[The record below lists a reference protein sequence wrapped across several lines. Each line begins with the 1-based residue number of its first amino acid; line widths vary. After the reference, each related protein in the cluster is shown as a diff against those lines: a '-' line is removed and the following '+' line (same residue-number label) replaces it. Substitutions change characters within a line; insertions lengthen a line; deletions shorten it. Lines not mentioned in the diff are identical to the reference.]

1 MERLEIGFAGV
12 FAILALIGIRVPI
25 GVAMGST
32 AFFGIWAMMGLRP
45 AVGITKAVPFTL
57 IGDWNLSA
65 IPMFL
70 FMGFV
75 AVEAGLTK
83 SLFGAARIFLSRIPG
98 GLASSTVFA
107 SALFGAASGSSVAT
121 SAAFSRIAVPEMLG
135 ARYNP
140 GLATGSV
147 AASGTLAALIPP
159 SVLMIVY
166 CLLVDTSI
174 NTLFMAGFIPGILTA
189 IAFITMITIR
199 CTLNPDLAPRVTE
212 TYSRAEKMALLRDAW
227 PLPAVTF
234 IVMGGIFTGAFTAT
248 ESGAVGAFLACVIA
262 AMRGRLNVPML
273 KRSVVD
279 TAAGT
284 SAIFVIVVG
293 AALFA
298 RFIALATIPQWVMG
312 FFDGYSTMTV
322 VILICIIL
330 VLLGTFMEEI
340 SIMLLTM
347 PVLVPLLVSHGID
360 LTWFGILVIKLMTI
374 GLISPPVGM
383 NVFVI
388 KSSLGDR
395 VSLNQIFG
403 GVTWFIVVDLIVLS
417 LLIAFP
423 IISLWLPNQMAAF

>member
-1 MERLEIGFAGV
+1 MERLEIGFVGI

-25 GVAMGST
+25 GVAMGAT
-32 AFFGIWAMMGLRP
+32 AFFGIWAMMGLG
-45 AVGITKAVPFTL
+45 AAIGISKAIPFNL

-75 AVEAGLTK
+75 AVEAGLTRG
-83 SLFGAARIFLSRIPG
+83 LFGAARIFLARIPG

-121 SAAFSRIAVPEMLG
+121 SAAFSRIAIPEMLNSK
-135 ARYNP
+135 YNP

-147 AASGTLAALIPP
+147 AAAGTLAALIPP

-166 CLLVDTSI
+166 CLLVDSSI
-174 NTLFMAGFIPGILTA
+174 NTLFIAGVVPGILTA
-189 IAFITMITIR
+189 IAFIVMITVR
-199 CTLNPDLAPRVTE
+199 CMLNPNLAPRYVDT
-212 TYSRAEKMALLRDAW
+212 TSAAEKWALIRDAW
-227 PLPAVTF
+227 PLPVVTF
-234 IVMGGIFTGAFTAT
+234 VVMGGIFTGAFTAT

-262 AMRGRLNVPML
+262 AVRGKLNAPML
-273 KRSVVD
+273 KRALVD
-279 TAAGT
+279 TASGT
-284 SAIFVIVVG
+284 SAIFMIVLG

-298 RFIALATIPQWVMG
+298 RFVALATIPTWVMG
-312 FFDGYSTMTV
+312 FFDGYETMTI
-322 VILICIIL
+322 VILVCIIL
-330 VLLGTFMEEI
+330 VVMGTFMEEI

-347 PVLVPLLVSHGID
+347 PVLVPLLNSHGVD

-388 KSSLGDR
+388 KSALGDR
-395 VSLNQIFG
+395 VTLNQIFA
-403 GVTWFIVVDLIVLS
+403 GVTWFIVVDLFVLAA
-417 LLIAFP
+417 LIAFP
-423 IISLWLPNQMAAF
+423 QISLWLPGMMGR

>member
-1 MERLEIGFAGV
+1 MDRLEIGFVGV
-12 FAILALIGIRVPI
+12 GVILALIGIRVPI

-32 AFFGIWAMMGLRP
+32 AFFGIWWMMGLRP
-45 AVGITKAVPFTL
+45 AIGITKAIPFNL

-75 AVEAGLTK
+75 AVEAGLTR
-83 SLFGAARIFLSRIPG
+83 SLFGAARIFLARIPG

-121 SAAFSRIAVPEMLG
+121 SAAFSRIAVPEMLDS
-135 ARYNP
+135 RYNP

-174 NTLFMAGFIPGILTA
+174 NTVFIAGIVPGILTA
-189 IAFITMITIR
+189 AAFIVMITIR
-199 CTLNPDLAPRVTE
+199 CMLNPSLAPRYVDRT
-212 TYSRAEKMALLRDAW
+212 TRAEKLALLRDAW
-227 PLPAVTF
+227 PLPVITF
-234 IVMGGIFTGAFTAT
+234 IVMGGIFSGAFTAT
-248 ESGAVGAFLACVIA
+248 ESGAVGAFLACIIA
-262 AMRGRLNVPML
+262 GLRRRLTYPML
-273 KRSVVD
+273 KRALID
-279 TAAGT
+279 TASGT
-284 SAIFVIVVG
+284 SAIFMIVLG

-298 RFIALATIPQWVMG
+298 RFVALATIPTWVMG
-312 FFDGYSTMTV
+312 FFAGFDTLTV
-322 VILICIIL
+322 ILLICIIL
-330 VLLGTFMEEI
+330 VLMGTFMEEI

-347 PVLVPLLVSHGID
+347 PVLVPLLKQHGVD
-360 LTWFGILVIKLMTI
+360 MTWFGILVVKLMTI

-403 GVTWFIVVDLIVLS
+403 GVTWFIVTDLFVLAA
-417 LLIAFP
+417 LVAFP
-423 IISLWLPNQMAAF
+423 VISLWLPGLMGK

>member
-1 MERLEIGFAGV
+1 MERLEIGFIGI

-25 GVAMGST
+25 GVAMGTT
-32 AFFGIWAMMGLRP
+32 AFFGIWAMMGLGP
-45 AVGITKAVPFTL
+45 AIGISKAIPFNL

-75 AVEAGLTK
+75 AVEAGLTRG
-83 SLFGAARIFLSRIPG
+83 LFGAARIFLARIPG

-121 SAAFSRIAVPEMLG
+121 SAAFSRIAIPEMLDG
-135 ARYNP
+135 KYNP

-166 CLLVDTSI
+166 CLLVDSSI
-174 NTLFMAGFIPGILTA
+174 NTLFMAGVVPGILTA
-189 IAFITMITIR
+189 VAFIIMITLR
-199 CTLNPDLAPRVTE
+199 CVLNPDLAPRYVDT
-212 TYSRAEKMALLRDAW
+212 TTGAEKWALIRDAW
-227 PLPAVTF
+227 PLPVITF

-248 ESGAVGAFLACVIA
+248 ESGAVGAFLACIIA
-262 AMRGRLNVPML
+262 AIRGRLNYPML
-273 KRSVVD
+273 RRALID
-279 TAAGT
+279 TASGT
-284 SAIFVIVVG
+284 SAIFMIVLG

-298 RFIALATIPQWVMG
+298 RFVALATIPTWVMG
-312 FFDGYSTMTV
+312 FFDGYETMTI
-322 VILICIIL
+322 VICICIIL
-330 VLLGTFMEEI
+330 VLMGTFMEEI

-347 PVLVPLLVSHGID
+347 PVLVPVLSSHGID

-388 KSSLGDR
+388 KSALGDR
-395 VSLNQIFG
+395 VTLNQIFG
-403 GVTWFIVVDLIVLS
+403 GVTWFIIVDLFVLAA
-417 LLIAFP
+417 LIAFP
-423 IISLWLPNQMAAF
+423 QISLWLPNLMMSR

>member
-1 MERLEIGFAGV
+1 MERLEIGFAGIA
-12 FAILALIGIRVPI
+12 AILLLIGVRVPI

-32 AFFGIWAMMGLRP
+32 AFFGIWAMMGFKP
-45 AVGITKAVPFTL
+45 AVGITKAIPFNL

-75 AVEAGLTK
+75 AVEAGLTRG
-83 SLFGAARIFLSRIPG
+83 LFGAARIFLARIPG

-121 SAAFSRIAVPEMLG
+121 SAAFSRIAVPEMLQS
-135 ARYNP
+135 RYDP

-147 AASGTLAALIPP
+147 AAAGTLAALIPP

-174 NTLFMAGFIPGILTA
+174 NTLFMAGVIPGILTA
-189 IAFITMITIR
+189 VAFIVMITLR
-199 CTLNPDLAPRVTE
+199 ATLKPDLAPRHRE
-212 TYSRAEKMALLRDAW
+212 ELSRAQKIAYLKDAW
-227 PLPAVTF
+227 PLPVITTV
-234 IVMGGIFTGAFTAT
+234 VMGGIFTGAFTAT
-248 ESGAVGAFLACVIA
+248 ESGAVGACLACLIA
-262 AMRGRLNVPML
+262 ALRGQMNFAML
-273 KRSVVD
+273 KRSVID

-284 SAIFVIVVG
+284 STIFMIVLG

-298 RFIALATIPQWVMG
+298 RFIALATIPTWVMG
-312 FFDGYSTMTV
+312 FFEGFDTMTV

-330 VLLGTFMEEI
+330 VLMGTFMEEI

-347 PVLVPLLVSHGID
+347 PVIVPLLNAHGVD
-360 LTWFGILVIKLMTI
+360 LTWFGILVIKLMAI

-388 KSSLGDR
+388 KSSLGER
-395 VSLNQIFG
+395 VTLNQIFG
-403 GVTWFIVVDLIVLS
+403 GVSWFIVTDLFVLAA
-417 LLIAFP
+417 LIAFP
-423 IISLWLPNQMAAF
+423 AITLWLPGMMAGR

>member
-1 MERLEIGFAGV
+1 MERLEIGFAGIA
-12 FAILALIGIRVPI
+12 AIMLLIGIRVPI

-32 AFFGIWAMMGLRP
+32 AFFGIWAMMGFKP
-45 AVGITKAVPFTL
+45 AVGITKAIPFNL

-75 AVEAGLTK
+75 AVEAGLTRG
-83 SLFGAARIFLSRIPG
+83 LFGAARIFLARIPG

-121 SAAFSRIAVPEMLG
+121 SAAFSRIAVPEMLHSK
-135 ARYNP
+135 YDP

-166 CLLVDTSI
+166 CLLVDSSI
-174 NTLFMAGFIPGILTA
+174 NTLFMAGVVPGILTA
-189 IAFITMITIR
+189 FAFITMITLR
-199 CTLNPDLAPRVTE
+199 CMLKPSLAPRYVDQST
-212 TYSRAEKMALLRDAW
+212 RAEKWALLRDAW
-227 PLPAVTF
+227 PLPVVTA

-262 AMRGRLNVPML
+262 ALRGRLNRPML
-273 KRSVVD
+273 VRSVID

-284 SAIFVIVVG
+284 SAIFMIVLG

-298 RFIALATIPQWVMG
+298 RFVALATIPNWVMG
-312 FFDGYSTMTV
+312 FFEGYDTLT
-322 VILICIIL
+322 IILLICVLL
-330 VLLGTFMEEI
+330 VLMGTFMEEI

-347 PVLVPLLVSHGID
+347 PVLVPLLHQHGVD

-388 KSSLGDR
+388 KTSLGDR
-395 VSLNQIFG
+395 VSLNQIFA
-403 GVTWFIVVDLIVLS
+403 GVSWFIAVDLLVLA
-417 LLIAFP
+417 LLIGFP
-423 IISLWLPNQMAAF
+423 QIALWLPGMMSR

>member
-1 MERLEIGFAGV
+1 MERLEIGFIGV
-12 FAILALIGIRVPI
+12 AAILALIGIRVPI

-45 AVGITKAVPFTL
+45 AIGITKAIPFNL

-75 AVEAGLTK
+75 AVEAGLTRG
-83 SLFGAARIFLSRIPG
+83 LFGAARIFLAWIPG

-121 SAAFSRIAVPEMLG
+121 SAAFSRIAVPEMLESK
-135 ARYNP
+135 YNP

-147 AASGTLAALIPP
+147 AAAGTLAALIPP

-166 CLLVDTSI
+166 CLLVDSSI
-174 NTLFMAGFIPGILTA
+174 NTLFMAGVVPGIFTA
-189 IAFITMITIR
+189 VVFMGMITIR
-199 CTLNPDLAPRVTE
+199 CMLNPNLAPRYVDKT
-212 TYSRAEKMALLRDAW
+212 TRAEKIALLRDAW
-227 PLPAVTF
+227 PLPVVTF

-248 ESGAVGAFLACVIA
+248 ESGAVGAFLACVLA
-262 AMRGRLNVPML
+262 AMRGKMNYAML
-273 KRSVVD
+273 KRAVID

-284 SAIFVIVVG
+284 SAIFMIVLG

-298 RFIALATIPQWVMG
+298 RFIALATIPTWVMG
-312 FFDGYSTMTV
+312 FFEGFNTMTII
-322 VILICIIL
+322 ILICIIL
-330 VLLGTFMEEI
+330 VLMGTFMEEI

-347 PVLVPLLVSHGID
+347 PVLVPLLAQHGVD
-360 LTWFGILVIKLMTI
+360 MTWFGILVIKLMTI

-388 KSSLGDR
+388 KSALGDR
-395 VSLNQIFG
+395 VTLNQIFA
-403 GVTWFIVVDLIVLS
+403 GVTWFIVADLLVLVA
-417 LLIAFP
+417 LIAFP
-423 IISLWLPNQMAAF
+423 QISLWLPGMMGR

>member
-1 MERLEIGFAGV
+1 MERLEIGFAGIA
-12 FAILALIGIRVPI
+12 AIMLLIGIRVPI

-32 AFFGIWAMMGLRP
+32 AFFGIWAMMGFKP
-45 AVGITKAVPFTL
+45 AVGITKAIPFNL

-75 AVEAGLTK
+75 AVEAGLTRG
-83 SLFGAARIFLSRIPG
+83 LFGAARIFLARIPG

-121 SAAFSRIAVPEMLG
+121 SAAFSRIAVPEMLHSK
-135 ARYNP
+135 YDP

-166 CLLVDTSI
+166 CLLVDSSI
-174 NTLFMAGFIPGILTA
+174 NTLFMAGVVPGILTA
-189 IAFITMITIR
+189 FAFITMITLR
-199 CTLNPDLAPRVTE
+199 CTLKPSLAPRYVDQST
-212 TYSRAEKMALLRDAW
+212 RAEKWALLRDAW
-227 PLPAVTF
+227 PLPAVTA

-262 AMRGRLNVPML
+262 ALRGRLNRPML
-273 KRSVVD
+273 VRSVID

-284 SAIFVIVVG
+284 SAIFMIVLG

-298 RFIALATIPQWVMG
+298 RFVALATIPNWVMG
-312 FFDGYSTMTV
+312 FFEGYDTLT
-322 VILICIIL
+322 IILLICVLL
-330 VLLGTFMEEI
+330 VLMGTFMEEI

-347 PVLVPLLVSHGID
+347 PVLVPLLHQHGVD

-388 KSSLGDR
+388 KTSLGDR

-403 GVTWFIVVDLIVLS
+403 GVSWFIAVDLLVLAV
-417 LLIAFP
+417 LIGFP
-423 IISLWLPNQMAAF
+423 QIALWLPGMMK

>member
-1 MERLEIGFAGV
+1 MERLEIGFVGI

-25 GVAMGST
+25 GVAMGAT
-32 AFFGIWAMMGLRP
+32 AFFGIWAMMGLG
-45 AVGITKAVPFTL
+45 AAIGISKAIPFNL

-75 AVEAGLTK
+75 AVEAGLTRG
-83 SLFGAARIFLSRIPG
+83 LFGAARIFLARIPG

-121 SAAFSRIAVPEMLG
+121 SAAFSRIAIPEMLNSK
-135 ARYNP
+135 YNP

-147 AASGTLAALIPP
+147 AAAGTLAALIPP

-166 CLLVDTSI
+166 CLLVDSSI
-174 NTLFMAGFIPGILTA
+174 NTLFIAGVVPGILTA
-189 IAFITMITIR
+189 IAFIVMITVR
-199 CTLNPDLAPRVTE
+199 CMINPNLAPRYIDT
-212 TYSRAEKMALLRDAW
+212 TSASEKWTLIRDAW
-227 PLPAVTF
+227 PLPVVTF
-234 IVMGGIFTGAFTAT
+234 VVMGGIFTGAFTAT

-262 AMRGRLNVPML
+262 AVRGKLNAPML
-273 KRSVVD
+273 KRALVD
-279 TAAGT
+279 TASGT
-284 SAIFVIVVG
+284 SAIFMIVLG

-298 RFIALATIPQWVMG
+298 RFVALATIPTWVMG
-312 FFDGYSTMTV
+312 FFDGYETMTI
-322 VILICIIL
+322 VIFVCIIL
-330 VLLGTFMEEI
+330 VVMGTFMEEI

-347 PVLVPLLVSHGID
+347 PVLVPLLNSHGVD

-388 KSSLGDR
+388 KSALGDR
-395 VSLNQIFG
+395 VTLNQIFA
-403 GVTWFIVVDLIVLS
+403 GVTWFIVVDLFVLAA
-417 LLIAFP
+417 LIAFP
-423 IISLWLPNQMAAF
+423 QISLWLPGMMGR

>member
-1 MERLEIGFAGV
+1 MERLEIGFVGIV
-12 FAILALIGIRVPI
+12 AILALIGIRVPI
-25 GVAMGST
+25 GVAMGAT
-32 AFFGIWAMMGLRP
+32 AFFGIWAMMGLGP
-45 AVGITKAVPFTL
+45 AIGISKAIPFNL

-75 AVEAGLTK
+75 AVEAGLTRG
-83 SLFGAARIFLSRIPG
+83 LFGAARIFLARIPG

-121 SAAFSRIAVPEMLG
+121 SAAFSRIAVPEMLDSK
-135 ARYNP
+135 YNP

-166 CLLVDTSI
+166 CLLVDSSI
-174 NTLFMAGFIPGILTA
+174 NTLFMAGVVPGVLTA
-189 IAFITMITIR
+189 AVFILMITVR
-199 CTLNPDLAPRVTE
+199 CVLNPNLAPRYVDKT
-212 TYSRAEKMALLRDAW
+212 TTAEKWTLIRDAW
-227 PLPAVTF
+227 PLPVVTF

-248 ESGAVGAFLACVIA
+248 ESGAVGAFLVCIIA
-262 AMRGRLNVPML
+262 AIRGRLNYPML
-273 KRSVVD
+273 RRTLID

-284 SAIFVIVVG
+284 SAIFMIVLG

-298 RFIALATIPQWVMG
+298 RFVALATIPTWVMG
-312 FFDGYSTMTV
+312 FFDGFDTTTI
-322 VILICIIL
+322 VILICVIL
-330 VLLGTFMEEI
+330 VLMGTFMEEI

-347 PVLVPLLVSHGID
+347 PVLVPVLNQHGVD

-388 KSSLGDR
+388 KSALGDK
-395 VSLNQIFG
+395 VTLNQVFA
-403 GVTWFIVVDLIVLS
+403 GVTWFIVVDVLV
-417 LLIAFP
+417 LAALVAFP
-423 IISLWLPNQMAAF
+423 QISLWLPSMMGR

>member
-1 MERLEIGFAGV
+1 MERLEIGFVGI

-25 GVAMGST
+25 GVAMGAT
-32 AFFGIWAMMGLRP
+32 AFFGIWAMMGLG
-45 AVGITKAVPFTL
+45 AAIGISKAIPFNL

-75 AVEAGLTK
+75 AVEAGLTRG
-83 SLFGAARIFLSRIPG
+83 LFGAARIFLARIPG

-107 SALFGAASGSSVAT
+107 SALFGSASGSSVAT
-121 SAAFSRIAVPEMLG
+121 SAAFSRIAVPEMLNSK
-135 ARYNP
+135 YNP

-147 AASGTLAALIPP
+147 AAAGTLAALIPP

-174 NTLFMAGFIPGILTA
+174 NTLFMAGVVPGILTA
-189 IAFITMITIR
+189 VAFIVMITVR
-199 CTLNPDLAPRVTE
+199 CMLNPNLAPRYVDT
-212 TYSRAEKMALLRDAW
+212 TSAAEKRALLRDAW
-227 PLPAVTF
+227 PLPVVTF
-234 IVMGGIFTGAFTAT
+234 VVMGGIFTGAFTAT

-262 AMRGRLNVPML
+262 AVRGKLSMPML
-273 KRSVVD
+273 RRALVD
-279 TAAGT
+279 TASGT
-284 SAIFVIVVG
+284 SAIFMIVLG

-298 RFIALATIPQWVMG
+298 RFVALATIPTWVMG
-312 FFDGYSTMTV
+312 FFDGYDTMTI

-330 VLLGTFMEEI
+330 VVMGTFMEEI

-347 PVLVPLLVSHGID
+347 PVLVPLLISHGID
-360 LTWFGILVIKLMTI
+360 LTWFGILVIKLMAI

-388 KSSLGDR
+388 KSALGDK
-395 VSLNQIFG
+395 VTLNQIFA
-403 GVTWFIVVDLIVLS
+403 GVTWFIAVDLFVLAA
-417 LLIAFP
+417 LIAFP
-423 IISLWLPNQMAAF
+423 QISLWLPGMMGR

>member
-1 MERLEIGFAGV
+1 MERLEIGLAGV
-12 FAILALIGIRVPI
+12 AAILLLIGIRVPI

-32 AFFGIWAMMGLRP
+32 AFFGIWAMMGLKP
-45 AVGITKAVPFTL
+45 AIGITKAIPFNL

-75 AVEAGLTK
+75 AVEARLTRG
-83 SLFGAARIFLSRIPG
+83 LFGAARIFLARIPG

-121 SAAFSRIAVPEMLG
+121 SAAFSRIAVPEMLDSK
-135 ARYNP
+135 YNP

-174 NTLFMAGFIPGILTA
+174 NTLFMAGVIPGILTA
-189 IAFITMITIR
+189 VAFMLMITTR
-199 CTLNPDLAPRVTE
+199 CMLNPDLAPRYVDHT
-212 TYSRAEKMALLRDAW
+212 TRAEKAALLRDAW
-227 PLPAVTF
+227 PLPVVTF

-248 ESGAVGAFLACVIA
+248 ESGAVGAFLACIIA
-262 AMRGRLNVPML
+262 ALRGRMSLAML
-273 KRSVVD
+273 KRSVID

-284 SAIFVIVVG
+284 SAIFMIVLG

-298 RFIALATIPQWVMG
+298 RFIALATIPTWVMG
-312 FFDGYSTMTV
+312 FFDGYSAMTV
-322 VILICIIL
+322 VILVCIIL
-330 VLLGTFMEEI
+330 VLMGTFMEEI

-347 PVLVPLLVSHGID
+347 PVLAPLLAQHGID

-388 KSSLGDR
+388 KTSLGNR
-395 VSLNQIFG
+395 VTLNQIFA
-403 GVTWFIVVDLIVLS
+403 GVTWFIVVDLFVLAA
-417 LLIAFP
+417 LIAFP
-423 IISLWLPNQMAAF
+423 QISLWLPGMMTTR

>member
-1 MERLEIGFAGV
+1 MERLEIGFLGV

-32 AFFGIWAMMGLRP
+32 AFFGIWAMMGFNP
-45 AVGITKAVPFTL
+45 AIGITKAIPFTL

-75 AVEAGLTK
+75 AVEAGLTRG
-83 SLFGAARIFLSRIPG
+83 LFGAARIFLARIPG

-121 SAAFSRIAVPEMLG
+121 SAAFSRIAVPEMLDSK
-135 ARYNP
+135 YDP

-174 NTLFMAGFIPGILTA
+174 NTLFMAGVVPGILTA
-189 IAFITMITIR
+189 VAFIAMITIR
-199 CTLNPDLAPRVTE
+199 AILNPSIAPRYVDT
-212 TYSRAEKMALLRDAW
+212 TTRAEKFALLRDAW
-227 PLPAVTF
+227 PLPVITF
-234 IVMGGIFTGAFTAT
+234 IVMGGIFSGAFTAT

-262 AMRGRLNVPML
+262 ALHGRLNYTMVRRAL
-273 KRSVVD
+273 ID
-279 TAAGT
+279 TASGT
-284 SAIFVIVVG
+284 SAIFMIVLG

-298 RFIALATIPQWVMG
+298 RFIALATIPTWVMG
-312 FFDGYSTMTV
+312 FFEGFDTMTI

-330 VLLGTFMEEI
+330 VLMGTFMEEI

-347 PVLVPLLVSHGID
+347 PVLVPLLVSHNID

-388 KSSLGDR
+388 KTALGDR
-395 VSLNQIFG
+395 VTLNQIFG
-403 GVTWFIVVDLIVLS
+403 GVTWFILVDLVVLAG
-417 LLIAFP
+417 LIAFP
-423 IISLWLPNQMAAF
+423 QISLWLPSLMMAR

>member
-1 MERLEIGFAGV
+1 MERLEIGFIGII
-12 FAILALIGIRVPI
+12 AILALIGIRVPI
-25 GVAMGST
+25 GVAMGAT
-32 AFFGIWAMMGLRP
+32 AFFGIWAMMGLGP
-45 AVGITKAVPFTL
+45 AIGISKAIPFNL

-75 AVEAGLTK
+75 AVEAGLTRG
-83 SLFGAARIFLSRIPG
+83 LFGAARIFLARIPG

-121 SAAFSRIAVPEMLG
+121 SAAFSRIAIPEMLDSK
-135 ARYNP
+135 YNP

-166 CLLVDTSI
+166 CLLVDSSI
-174 NTLFMAGFIPGILTA
+174 NTLFMAGVVPGLLTA
-189 IAFITMITIR
+189 AVFILMITVR
-199 CTLNPDLAPRVTE
+199 CVLNPDLAPRYVDKT
-212 TYSRAEKMALLRDAW
+212 TVSEKWALIRDAW
-227 PLPAVTF
+227 PLPVITF

-262 AMRGRLNVPML
+262 AIRRRLNYPML
-273 KRSVVD
+273 RRALVD

-284 SAIFVIVVG
+284 SAIFMIVLG

-298 RFIALATIPQWVMG
+298 RFVALATIPTWVMG
-312 FFDGYSTMTV
+312 FFEGFDTMTM
-322 VILICIIL
+322 VIMICIIL
-330 VLLGTFMEEI
+330 VLMGTFMEEI

-347 PVLVPLLVSHGID
+347 PVLVPVLNSHGVD

-388 KSSLGDR
+388 KSALGDR
-395 VSLNQIFG
+395 VTLNQVFA
-403 GVTWFIVVDLIVLS
+403 GVTWFIVVDLLVLAA
-417 LLIAFP
+417 LVAFP
-423 IISLWLPNQMAAF
+423 QISLWLPGMMGR

>member
-1 MERLEIGFAGV
+1 MERLEIGFIGV

-32 AFFGIWAMMGLRP
+32 AFFGIWAMMGFNP
-45 AVGITKAVPFTL
+45 AIGITKAIPFTL

-75 AVEAGLTK
+75 AVEAGLTRG
-83 SLFGAARIFLSRIPG
+83 LFGAARIFLARIPG

-121 SAAFSRIAVPEMLG
+121 SAAFSRIAVPEMLDSK
-135 ARYNP
+135 YDP

-174 NTLFMAGFIPGILTA
+174 NTLFMAGVVPGILTA
-189 IAFITMITIR
+189 VAFIAMITIR
-199 CTLNPDLAPRVTE
+199 AILNPSIAPRYVDT
-212 TYSRAEKMALLRDAW
+212 TTRAEKFALLRDAW
-227 PLPAVTF
+227 PLPVITF
-234 IVMGGIFTGAFTAT
+234 IVMGGIFSGAFTAT

-262 AMRGRLNVPML
+262 ALHGRLNYTMVRRAL
-273 KRSVVD
+273 ID
-279 TAAGT
+279 TASGT
-284 SAIFVIVVG
+284 SAIFMIVLG

-298 RFIALATIPQWVMG
+298 RFIALATIPTWVMG
-312 FFDGYSTMTV
+312 FFEGFDTMTI

-330 VLLGTFMEEI
+330 VLMGTFMEEI

-347 PVLVPLLVSHGID
+347 PVLVPLLVSHNID

-388 KSSLGDR
+388 KTALGDR
-395 VSLNQIFG
+395 VTLNQIFG
-403 GVTWFIVVDLIVLS
+403 GVTWFILVDLVVLAG
-417 LLIAFP
+417 LIAFP
-423 IISLWLPNQMAAF
+423 QISLWLPSLMMAR

>member
-1 MERLEIGFAGV
+1 MERLEIGFAGI
-12 FAILALIGIRVPI
+12 AIILGLIGIRVPI

-32 AFFGIWAMMGLRP
+32 AFFGIWAMMGLKP
-45 AVGITKAVPFTL
+45 AIGITKAIPFNL

-70 FMGFV
+70 LMGFV
-75 AVEAGLTK
+75 AVEARLT
-83 SLFGAARIFLSRIPG
+83 SGLFGAARIFLARIPG

-121 SAAFSRIAVPEMLG
+121 SAAFSRIAVPEMLDSK
-135 ARYNP
+135 YDP

-189 IAFITMITIR
+189 SAFMAMITIR
-199 CTLNPDLAPRVTE
+199 CILNPNLAPRYVDNST
-212 TYSRAEKMALLRDAW
+212 RAEKFALLRDAW
-227 PLPAVTF
+227 PLPVVTI

-248 ESGAVGAFLACVIA
+248 ESGAVGAFLACAIA
-262 AMRGRLNVPML
+262 AIRGRLSIQIL
-273 KRSVVD
+273 KRAVID

-284 SAIFVIVVG
+284 SAIFMIVVG

-298 RFIALATIPQWVMG
+298 RFIALATIPTWVMG
-312 FFDGYSTMTV
+312 FFDGYSTMTI

-330 VLLGTFMEEI
+330 VLMGTFMEEI

-347 PVLVPLLVSHGID
+347 PVLVPLLTQHGID

-388 KSSLGDR
+388 KSSLGDK
-395 VSLNQIFG
+395 VSLNSIFG
-403 GVTWFIVVDLIVLS
+403 GVTWFIAVDLCVLA
-417 LLIAFP
+417 LLIAIP
-423 IISLWLPNQMAAF
+423 QISLWLPGMMVTR

>member
-1 MERLEIGFAGV
+1 MERLEIGFIGV

-32 AFFGIWAMMGLRP
+32 AFFGIWAMMGFNP
-45 AVGITKAVPFTL
+45 AIGITKAIPFTL

-75 AVEAGLTK
+75 AVEAGLTRG
-83 SLFGAARIFLSRIPG
+83 LFGAARIFLARIPG

-121 SAAFSRIAVPEMLG
+121 SAAFSRIAVPEMLDSK
-135 ARYNP
+135 YDP

-174 NTLFMAGFIPGILTA
+174 NKLFMAGFVPGILTA
-189 IAFITMITIR
+189 IAFIAMITIR
-199 CTLNPDLAPRVTE
+199 CMLKPSLAPRYVDT
-212 TYSRAEKMALLRDAW
+212 TTRAEKIALLRDAW
-227 PLPAVTF
+227 PLPVVTF
-234 IVMGGIFTGAFTAT
+234 IVMGGIFSGAFTAT

-262 AMRGRLNVPML
+262 ALHGRLNYTMVRRAL
-273 KRSVVD
+273 ID

-284 SAIFVIVVG
+284 SAIFMIVLG

-298 RFIALATIPQWVMG
+298 RFIALATIPTWVMG
-312 FFDGYSTMTV
+312 FFEGFDTMTI

-330 VLLGTFMEEI
+330 VLMGTFMEEI

-347 PVLVPLLVSHGID
+347 PVLVPLLTSHNID

-388 KSSLGDR
+388 KTSLGDR
-395 VSLNQIFG
+395 VTLNQIFG
-403 GVTWFIVVDLIVLS
+403 GVTWFIVVDLVVLAG
-417 LLIAFP
+417 LIAFP
-423 IISLWLPNQMAAF
+423 QISLWLPSLMMAR

>member
-1 MERLEIGFAGV
+1 MERLEIGFIGV
-12 FAILALIGIRVPI
+12 AAILALIGIRVPI

-32 AFFGIWAMMGLRP
+32 AFFGIWAMMGLKP
-45 AVGITKAVPFTL
+45 AVGISKAIPFNL

-75 AVEAGLTK
+75 AVEAGLTR
-83 SLFGAARIFLSRIPG
+83 SLFGAARIFLARVPG

-121 SAAFSRIAVPEMLG
+121 SAAFSRVAVPEML
-135 ARYNP
+135 ASNYNP

-174 NTLFMAGFIPGILTA
+174 NTVFMAGVIPGILTA
-189 IAFITMITIR
+189 VAFIVMITVR
-199 CTLNPDLAPRVTE
+199 CMVNPSIAPRHVDTTTRE
-212 TYSRAEKMALLRDAW
+212 EKIALLKDAW
-227 PLPAVTF
+227 PLPIVIF

-248 ESGAVGAFLACVIA
+248 ESGAVGAFLACIIA
-262 AMRGRLNVPML
+262 ASRRRLGFTML
-273 KRSVVD
+273 RRVLID
-279 TAAGT
+279 TASGT
-284 SAIFVIVVG
+284 SAIFMIVLG

-298 RFIALATIPQWVMG
+298 RFIALATIPTWVMG
-312 FFDGYSTMTV
+312 FFDGFDTLTM
-322 VILICIIL
+322 ILMICVIL
-330 VLLGTFMEEI
+330 VLMGTFMEEI

-347 PVLVPLLVSHGID
+347 PVLVPVLAQHNVD

-388 KSSLGDR
+388 KSTLGDR
-395 VSLNQIFG
+395 VSLNAIFA
-403 GVTWFIVVDLIVLS
+403 GVTWFIVVDLFVLAA
-417 LLIAFP
+417 LIAFP
-423 IISLWLPNQMAAF
+423 QISLWLPGMMGR

>member
-1 MERLEIGFAGV
+1 MERLEIGFIGV
-12 FAILALIGIRVPI
+12 AVILALIGIRVPI

-32 AFFGIWAMMGLRP
+32 AFFGIWAMMGLNP
-45 AVGITKAVPFTL
+45 AIGITKAIPFNL

-75 AVEAGLTK
+75 AVEAGLTRG
-83 SLFGAARIFLSRIPG
+83 LFGAARIFLARIPG

-107 SALFGAASGSSVAT
+107 SALFGAAAGSSVAT
-121 SAAFSRIAVPEMLG
+121 SAAFSRIAVPEMLDSK
-135 ARYNP
+135 YDP

-174 NTLFMAGFIPGILTA
+174 NTLFMAGVLPGIFTA
-189 IAFITMITIR
+189 AVFIVMITIR
-199 CTLNPDLAPRVTE
+199 CMLKPSLAPRYTD
-212 TYSRAEKMALLRDAW
+212 TTTRAEKMALLRDAW
-227 PLPAVTF
+227 PLPVVTF
-234 IVMGGIFTGAFTAT
+234 IVMGGIFSGAFTAT
-248 ESGAVGAFLACVIA
+248 ESGAVGAFLACIIA
-262 AMRGRLNVPML
+262 VARRRFNYAMVRRALI
-273 KRSVVD
+273 D

-284 SAIFVIVVG
+284 SAIFMIVLG

-298 RFIALATIPQWVMG
+298 RFIALATIPTWVMG
-312 FFDGYSTMTV
+312 FFEGYDTLTI
-322 VILICIIL
+322 VIMICIIL
-330 VLLGTFMEEI
+330 VVMGTFMEEI

-347 PVLVPLLVSHGID
+347 PVLVPLLNQHGVD
-360 LTWFGILVIKLMTI
+360 LIWFGILVIKLMAI

-388 KSSLGDR
+388 KSALGSR

-403 GVTWFIVVDLIVLS
+403 GVTWFIIADLFVLAA
-417 LLIAFP
+417 LIAFP
-423 IISLWLPNQMAAF
+423 QISLWLPNMMAR

>member
-1 MERLEIGFAGV
+1 MERLDIGFIGI
-12 FAILALIGIRVPI
+12 FAILLLIGIRVPI

-32 AFFGIWAMMGLRP
+32 AFFGIWAMMGLNP
-45 AVGITKAVPFTL
+45 AIGITKAIPFTL

-83 SLFGAARIFLSRIPG
+83 GIFGAARIFLGRIPG

-107 SALFGAASGSSVAT
+107 SAMFGAAAGSSVAT
-121 SAAFSRIAVPEMLG
+121 AAAFSRIAVPEMLQSK
-135 ARYNP
+135 YDP

-174 NTLFMAGFIPGILTA
+174 NTLFMAGVIPGILTA
-189 IAFITMITIR
+189 IAFMTMITLRAIR
-199 CTLNPDLAPRVTE
+199 NPSLAPRHREKV
-212 TYSRAEKMALLRDAW
+212 SREEKIALIKDAW
-227 PLPAVTF
+227 PLPFITA

-248 ESGAVGAFLACVIA
+248 ESGAVGAFLACAIA
-262 AMRGRLNVPML
+262 ASRGRLGL
-273 KRSVVD
+273 ATLRRALID

-284 SAIFVIVVG
+284 SAIFMIVLG

-298 RFIALATIPQWVMG
+298 RFVALATIPVWVMG
-312 FFDGYSTMTV
+312 FFEGFDTLTV
-322 VILICIIL
+322 VLLICL
-330 VLLGTFMEEI
+330 VLVLMGTFMEEI

-347 PVLVPLLVSHGID
+347 PVLVPLLNQHGID
-360 LTWFGILVIKLMTI
+360 LVWFGILVIKLMAI

-388 KSSLGDR
+388 KSSLGNR

-403 GVTWFIVVDLIVLS
+403 GVTWFIAVDLLVLAA
-417 LLIAFP
+417 LIAFP
-423 IISLWLPNQMAAF
+423 QISLWLPGMMGR

>member
-1 MERLEIGFAGV
+1 MERLEIGFAGIA
-12 FAILALIGIRVPI
+12 AIMLLIGIRVPI

-32 AFFGIWAMMGLRP
+32 AFFGIWAMMGFKP
-45 AVGITKAVPFTL
+45 AVGITKAIPFNL

-75 AVEAGLTK
+75 AVEAGLTRG
-83 SLFGAARIFLSRIPG
+83 LFGAARIFLARIPG

-121 SAAFSRIAVPEMLG
+121 SAAFSRIAVPEMLHSK
-135 ARYNP
+135 YDP

-174 NTLFMAGFIPGILTA
+174 NTLFMAGVLPGILTA
-189 IAFITMITIR
+189 LAFITMITLR
-199 CTLNPDLAPRVTE
+199 CMLKPSLAPRYVDQST
-212 TYSRAEKMALLRDAW
+212 RAEKWALLRDAW
-227 PLPAVTF
+227 PLPVVTA

-262 AMRGRLNVPML
+262 ALRGRLNRPML
-273 KRSVVD
+273 VRSVID

-284 SAIFVIVVG
+284 SAIFMIVLG

-298 RFIALATIPQWVMG
+298 RFVALATIPNWVMG
-312 FFDGYSTMTV
+312 FFEGYDTLT
-322 VILICIIL
+322 IILLICVLL
-330 VLLGTFMEEI
+330 VLMGTFMEEI

-347 PVLVPLLVSHGID
+347 PVLVPLLHQHGVD

-388 KSSLGDR
+388 KTSLGDR
-395 VSLNQIFG
+395 VSLNQIFA
-403 GVTWFIVVDLIVLS
+403 GVSWFIAVDLLVLA
-417 LLIAFP
+417 LLIGFP
-423 IISLWLPNQMAAF
+423 QIALWLPGMMSR

>member
-1 MERLEIGFAGV
+1 MDRLEIGFAGV
-12 FAILALIGIRVPI
+12 AAILLLIGVRVPI

-32 AFFGIWAMMGLRP
+32 AFFGIWAMMGLNP
-45 AVGITKAVPFTL
+45 AIGITKAIPFNL

-75 AVEAGLTK
+75 AVEAGLTRG
-83 SLFGAARIFLSRIPG
+83 LFGAARIFLSWIPG

-121 SAAFSRIAVPEMLG
+121 SAAFSRIAVPEMLHSK
-135 ARYNP
+135 YDP

-147 AASGTLAALIPP
+147 AAAGTLAALIPP

-174 NTLFMAGFIPGILTA
+174 NTLFMAGVIPGILTA
-189 IAFITMITIR
+189 VAFIIMITVR
-199 CTLNPDLAPRVTE
+199 CMLKPDLAPRHVE
-212 TYSRAEKMALLRDAW
+212 KISRAEKIAYLKDAW
-227 PLPAVTF
+227 PLPVITT

-248 ESGAVGAFLACVIA
+248 ESGAVGAFLACVFA
-262 AMRGRLNVPML
+262 AIRGQMSLPML
-273 KRSVVD
+273 KRSVID

-284 SAIFVIVVG
+284 SAIFMIVLG

-298 RFIALATIPQWVMG
+298 RFIALATIPTWVMG
-312 FFDGYSTMTV
+312 FFEGFDTLTV

-330 VLLGTFMEEI
+330 VLMGTFMEEI

-347 PVLVPLLVSHGID
+347 PVLVPLLHAHGVD
-360 LTWFGILVIKLMTI
+360 MTWFGILVIKLMAI

-388 KSSLGDR
+388 KSSLGDK
-395 VSLNQIFG
+395 VTLNQIFG
-403 GVTWFIVVDLIVLS
+403 GVSWFIVTDLVVLAA
-417 LLIAFP
+417 LIAFP
-423 IISLWLPNQMAAF
+423 AISLWLPGMMAGR

>member
-1 MERLEIGFAGV
+1 MERLEIGFVGI

-25 GVAMGST
+25 GVAMGAT
-32 AFFGIWAMMGLRP
+32 AFFGIWAMMGLG
-45 AVGITKAVPFTL
+45 AAIGISKAIPFNL

-75 AVEAGLTK
+75 AVEAGLTRG
-83 SLFGAARIFLSRIPG
+83 LFGAARIFLARIPG

-121 SAAFSRIAVPEMLG
+121 SAAFSRIAIPEMLNSK
-135 ARYNP
+135 YNP

-147 AASGTLAALIPP
+147 AAAGTLAALIPP

-166 CLLVDTSI
+166 CLLVDSSI
-174 NTLFMAGFIPGILTA
+174 NTLFIAGVVPGILTA
-189 IAFITMITIR
+189 IAFIVMITVR
-199 CTLNPDLAPRVTE
+199 CMLNPNLAPRYVDPT
-212 TYSRAEKMALLRDAW
+212 SAAEKWALIRDAW
-227 PLPAVTF
+227 PLPVVTF
-234 IVMGGIFTGAFTAT
+234 VVMGGIFTGAFTAT

-262 AMRGRLNVPML
+262 AVRGKLNAPML
-273 KRSVVD
+273 KRALVD
-279 TAAGT
+279 TASGT
-284 SAIFVIVVG
+284 SAIFMIVLG

-298 RFIALATIPQWVMG
+298 RFVALATIPTWVMG
-312 FFDGYSTMTV
+312 FFDGYETMTI
-322 VILICIIL
+322 VILVCIIL
-330 VLLGTFMEEI
+330 VVMGTFMEEI

-347 PVLVPLLVSHGID
+347 PVLVPLLNSHGVD

-388 KSSLGDR
+388 KSALGDR
-395 VSLNQIFG
+395 VTLNQIFA
-403 GVTWFIVVDLIVLS
+403 GVTWFIVVDLFVLAA
-417 LLIAFP
+417 LIAFP
-423 IISLWLPNQMAAF
+423 QISLWLPGMMGR

>member
-1 MERLEIGFAGV
+1 
-12 FAILALIGIRVPI
+12 
-25 GVAMGST
+25 
-32 AFFGIWAMMGLRP
+32 
-45 AVGITKAVPFTL
+45 
-57 IGDWNLSA
+57 
-65 IPMFL
+65 MFL

-75 AVEAGLTK
+75 AVEAGLTRG
-83 SLFGAARIFLSRIPG
+83 LFGAARIFLARIPG

-121 SAAFSRIAVPEMLG
+121 SAAFSRIAVPEMLHSK
-135 ARYNP
+135 YDP

-174 NTLFMAGFIPGILTA
+174 NTLFMAGVLPGILTA
-189 IAFITMITIR
+189 LAFITMITLR
-199 CTLNPDLAPRVTE
+199 CMLKPSLAPRYVDQST
-212 TYSRAEKMALLRDAW
+212 RAEKWALLRDAW
-227 PLPAVTF
+227 PLPVVTA

-262 AMRGRLNVPML
+262 ALRGRLNRPML
-273 KRSVVD
+273 VRSVID

-284 SAIFVIVVG
+284 SAIFMIVLG

-298 RFIALATIPQWVMG
+298 RFVALATIPNWVMG
-312 FFDGYSTMTV
+312 FFEGYDTLT
-322 VILICIIL
+322 IILLICVLL
-330 VLLGTFMEEI
+330 VLMGTFMEEI

-347 PVLVPLLVSHGID
+347 PVLVPLLHQHGVD

-388 KSSLGDR
+388 KTSLGDR
-395 VSLNQIFG
+395 VSLNQIFA
-403 GVTWFIVVDLIVLS
+403 GVSWFIAVDLLVLA
-417 LLIAFP
+417 LLIGFP
-423 IISLWLPNQMAAF
+423 QIALWLPGMMSR

>member
-1 MERLEIGFAGV
+1 MERLEIGFVGI

-25 GVAMGST
+25 GVAMGAT
-32 AFFGIWAMMGLRP
+32 AFFGIWAMMGLG
-45 AVGITKAVPFTL
+45 AAIGISKAIPFNL

-75 AVEAGLTK
+75 AVEAGLTRG
-83 SLFGAARIFLSRIPG
+83 LFGAARIFLARIPG

-121 SAAFSRIAVPEMLG
+121 SAAFSRIAIPEMLNSK
-135 ARYNP
+135 YNP

-147 AASGTLAALIPP
+147 AAAGTLAALIPP

-166 CLLVDTSI
+166 CLLVDSSI
-174 NTLFMAGFIPGILTA
+174 NTLFIAGVVPGILTA
-189 IAFITMITIR
+189 IAFIVMITVR
-199 CTLNPDLAPRVTE
+199 CMINPSLAPRYIDT
-212 TYSRAEKMALLRDAW
+212 TSAAEKWALIRDAW
-227 PLPAVTF
+227 PLPVVTF
-234 IVMGGIFTGAFTAT
+234 VVMGGIFTGAFTAT

-262 AMRGRLNVPML
+262 AVRGKLNAPML
-273 KRSVVD
+273 KRALVD
-279 TAAGT
+279 TASGT
-284 SAIFVIVVG
+284 SAIFMIVLG

-298 RFIALATIPQWVMG
+298 RFVALATIPTWVMG
-312 FFDGYSTMTV
+312 FFDGYETMTI
-322 VILICIIL
+322 VILVCIIL
-330 VLLGTFMEEI
+330 VVMGTFMEEI

-347 PVLVPLLVSHGID
+347 PVLVPLLNSHSVD

-388 KSSLGDR
+388 KSALGDR
-395 VSLNQIFG
+395 VTLNQIFA
-403 GVTWFIVVDLIVLS
+403 GVTWFIVVDLFVLAA
-417 LLIAFP
+417 LIAFP
-423 IISLWLPNQMAAF
+423 QISLWLPGMMGR

>member
-1 MERLEIGFAGV
+1 MERLEIGFVGV
-12 FAILALIGIRVPI
+12 VAILALIGIRVPI

-32 AFFGIWAMMGLRP
+32 AFFGIWAMMGLKP
-45 AVGITKAVPFTL
+45 AIGITKAVPFNL

-75 AVEAGLTK
+75 AAEAGLTRG
-83 SLFGAARIFLSRIPG
+83 LFGAARIFLARIPG

-121 SAAFSRIAVPEMLG
+121 SAAFSRIAVPEML
-135 ARYNP
+135 ASKYNP
-140 GLATGSV
+140 GLATGCV

-174 NTLFMAGFIPGILTA
+174 NTLFMAGVIPGILTA
-189 IAFITMITIR
+189 VAFIVMITLR
-199 CTLNPDLAPRVTE
+199 CILNPDLAPSYVDKT
-212 TYSRAEKMALLRDAW
+212 TFAEKMVLLRDAW
-227 PLPAVTF
+227 PLPVVTF

-262 AMRGRLNVPML
+262 AIRKRLSYAML
-273 KRSVVD
+273 RQAVID

-284 SAIFVIVVG
+284 SAIFMIVLG

-298 RFIALATIPQWVMG
+298 RFIALATIPTWVMG
-312 FFDGYSTMTV
+312 FFDGFDTMTI

-330 VLLGTFMEEI
+330 VLMGTFMEEI

-347 PVLVPLLVSHGID
+347 PVLVPLLSQHGVD

-388 KSSLGDR
+388 KSTLGDR
-395 VSLNQIFG
+395 VTLNQIFG
-403 GVTWFIVVDLIVLS
+403 GVTWFLAVDLLVLTA
-417 LLIAFP
+417 LITFP
-423 IISLWLPNQMAAF
+423 QISLWLPGMMGR

>member
-1 MERLEIGFAGV
+1 MERLEIGFIGV

-32 AFFGIWAMMGLRP
+32 AFFGIWAMMGLNP
-45 AVGITKAVPFTL
+45 AIGITKAIPFNL

-75 AVEAGLTK
+75 AVEAGLTRG
-83 SLFGAARIFLSRIPG
+83 LFGAARIFLARIPG

-121 SAAFSRIAVPEMLG
+121 SAAFSRIAVPEMLESK
-135 ARYNP
+135 YDP

-174 NTLFMAGFIPGILTA
+174 NTLFMAGVVPGILTA
-189 IAFITMITIR
+189 VAFMAMITIR
-199 CTLNPDLAPRVTE
+199 AIVNPSIAPRYVDTS
-212 TYSRAEKMALLRDAW
+212 TRAEKIALLRDAW
-227 PLPAVTF
+227 PLPVVTF
-234 IVMGGIFTGAFTAT
+234 IVMGGIFSGAFTAT
-248 ESGAVGAFLACVIA
+248 ESGAVGAFLACLIA
-262 AMRGRLNVPML
+262 AMRRRLSYNMVRRAL
-273 KRSVVD
+273 ID
-279 TAAGT
+279 TASGT
-284 SAIFVIVVG
+284 SAIFMIVLG

-298 RFIALATIPQWVMG
+298 RFIALATIPTWVMG
-312 FFDGYSTMTV
+312 FFDGFDTMTI
-322 VILICIIL
+322 VIMICIIL
-330 VLLGTFMEEI
+330 VLMGTFMEEI

-347 PVLVPLLVSHGID
+347 PVLVPLLAAHHVD

-388 KSSLGDR
+388 KTSLGDR
-395 VSLNQIFG
+395 VTLNQIFG
-403 GVTWFIVVDLIVLS
+403 GVTWFIIVDLFVLAA
-417 LLIAFP
+417 LIAIP
-423 IISLWLPNQMAAF
+423 EISLWLPGMMTAR

>member
-1 MERLEIGFAGV
+1 MERLEIGFVGI

-25 GVAMGST
+25 GVAMGAT
-32 AFFGIWAMMGLRP
+32 AFFGIWAMMGLG
-45 AVGITKAVPFTL
+45 AAIGISKAIPFNL

-75 AVEAGLTK
+75 AVEAGLTRG
-83 SLFGAARIFLSRIPG
+83 LFGAARIFLARIPG

-121 SAAFSRIAVPEMLG
+121 SAAFSRIAIPEMLNSK
-135 ARYNP
+135 YNP

-147 AASGTLAALIPP
+147 AAAGTLAALIPP

-166 CLLVDTSI
+166 CLLVDSSI
-174 NTLFMAGFIPGILTA
+174 NTLFIAGVVPGILTA
-189 IAFITMITIR
+189 IAFIVMITVR
-199 CTLNPDLAPRVTE
+199 CMINPNLAPRYIDTTSATE
-212 TYSRAEKMALLRDAW
+212 KWALIRDAW
-227 PLPAVTF
+227 PLPVVTF
-234 IVMGGIFTGAFTAT
+234 VVMGGIFTGAFTAT

-262 AMRGRLNVPML
+262 AVRGKLNAPML
-273 KRSVVD
+273 KRALVD
-279 TAAGT
+279 TASGT
-284 SAIFVIVVG
+284 SAIFMIVLG

-298 RFIALATIPQWVMG
+298 RFVALATIPTWVMG
-312 FFDGYSTMTV
+312 FFDGYETMTI
-322 VILICIIL
+322 VILVCIIL
-330 VLLGTFMEEI
+330 VVMGTFMEEI

-347 PVLVPLLVSHGID
+347 PVLVPLLNSHGVD

-388 KSSLGDR
+388 KSALGDR
-395 VSLNQIFG
+395 VTLNQIFA
-403 GVTWFIVVDLIVLS
+403 GVTWFIVVDLFVLAA
-417 LLIAFP
+417 LIAFP
-423 IISLWLPNQMAAF
+423 QISLWLPGMMGR